1 MTNNYV
7 MYIVVVRCY
16 FGWLLGVLAAMS
28 SLAQL
33 QASSKIPRL
42 RSRDM
47 TVQGWPRVENPEASS
62 YPTAL
67 QSC

>member
-47 TVQGWPRVENPEASS
+47 TVQG
-62 YPTAL
+62 
-67 QSC
+67 